1 MFSFTLLYHPIT
13 TYPKIMTEL
22 PAGLVDE
29 GESPEYV
36 PLSSREPKD

>member
-1 MFSFTLLYHPIT
+1 
-13 TYPKIMTEL
+13 MTEL

-36 PLSSREPKD
+36 PLSSREPID